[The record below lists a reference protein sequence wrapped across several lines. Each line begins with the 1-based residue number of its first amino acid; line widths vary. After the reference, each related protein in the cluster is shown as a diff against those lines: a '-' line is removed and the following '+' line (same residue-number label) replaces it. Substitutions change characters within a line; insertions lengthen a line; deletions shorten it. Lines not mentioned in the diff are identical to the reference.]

1 MKKLQIFIIIA
12 MPMLLLFSC
21 GNNAEIER
29 LKAQNDSLLGVSQD
43 GEIKIDEYLQA
54 FNEIQQ
60 NLNTIKEKE
69 NIISEQASGDNLPG
83 EMKDQINQ
91 DMGVIYDLMTENKQT
106 IQSLKTKLK
115 NSGGKNSKLEKTIEL
130 YTSQLATQDAEL
142 AALKTKLEN
151 LNIKIDEL
159 NTEIT
164 DLNSDIDT
172 LKKIGEEQ
180 EDIINNQD
188 EKLNTAY
195 YVYGTK
201 KELIEH
207 NVITK
212 GGVFKKIELDDEFD
226 KTYFTKIDIRNTK
239 EIKLNSKKIELMT
252 SHPSSAYEIIETN
265 GNVSAFKI
273 KDVEKFWETS
283 KFLVIVLK

>member
-12 MPMLLLFSC
+12 MPLFMLFSC

-29 LKAQNDSLLGVSQD
+29 LKAQNDSLLGVSQNGD
-43 GEIKIDEYLQA
+43 IKVDEYLQA
-54 FNEIQQ
+54 FNEIQE
-60 NLNTIKEKE
+60 NLNIIKNKE

-83 EMKDQINQ
+83 DMKDQINA
-91 DMGVIYDLMTENKQT
+91 DMGSIYDLMYENKQT

-115 NSGGKNSKLEKTIEL
+115 KSGGKNSKLEKTIEL
-130 YTSQLATQDAEL
+130 YTTQMATQDAEL
-142 AALKTKLEN
+142 SALKIKLEN

-159 NTEIT
+159 NTEII

-172 LKKIGEEQ
+172 LKKIGEDQ
-180 EDIINNQD
+180 EDLISDQD

-207 NVITK
+207 NVINK
-212 GGVFKKIELDDEFD
+212 GGVFKKIELDDDFD

-239 EIKLNSKKIELMT
+239 EIKLNSKKIALMT
-252 SHPSSAYEIIETN
+252 SHPNSAYEIIETD
-265 GNVSAFKI
+265 GKVSAFQI

>member
-29 LKAQNDSLLGVSQD
+29 LQAQNDSLLGVSRD
-43 GEIKIDEYLQA
+43 GNIQIDEYLQA

-69 NIISEQASGDNLPG
+69 NIISEQASGENLPG
-83 EMKDQINQ
+83 NMKDQINK
-91 DMGVIYDLMTENKQT
+91 DMGSIYDLMAENKQT
-106 IQSLKTKLK
+106 IQGLKTKLK
-115 NSGGKNSKLEKTIEL
+115 KSGGKNSKLEKTIEL
-130 YTSQLATQDAEL
+130 YTTQMATQDAEL
-142 AALKTKLEN
+142 SALKIKLEN
-151 LNIKIDEL
+151 LNIKIDKL
-159 NTEIT
+159 NLEIT

-172 LKKIGEEQ
+172 LKKIGDEQ
-180 EDIINNQD
+180 EELINEQD
-188 EKLNTAY
+188 DKLNTAY

-207 NVITK
+207 NVISK

-226 KTYFTKIDIRNTK
+226 KTYFTKIDVRNTK
-239 EIKLNSKKIELMT
+239 EIKFNSKKIDLMT
-252 SHPSSAYEIIETN
+252 SHPGSAYEIVETD
-265 GNVSAFKI
+265 GRVSAFKI
-273 KDVEKFWETS
+273 TDVEKFWETS